1 MALGD
6 YLDKAKNLFLGKNDD
21 DYEYD
26 DYEMCIRDRLSADLC
41 FRPITKLCTWWY
53 YRCHYLQ

>member
-26 DYEMCIRDRLSADLC
+26 DYDYEDDEEYEANQ
-41 FRPITKLCTWWY
+41 
-53 YRCHYLQ
+53 LQ

>member
-21 DYEYD
+21 D
-26 DYEMCIRDRLSADLC
+26 MNMMIMTMKMKRNMKRNL
-41 FRPITKLCTWWY
+41 
-53 YRCHYLQ
+53 HQ

>member
-26 DYEMCIRDRLSADLC
+26 DYDYEDEEEYEAEPTPVAPVAPYPVHLNFIHAR
-41 FRPITKLCTWWY
+41 
-53 YRCHYLQ
+53 